1 MQTHN
6 FASLIHDTLLYLQQE
21 GLYTVSPN
29 IPKVAAPPPV
39 SKAAVIIESPPQ
51 KMETAK
57 VEDEK
62 ESTPPPKAPLPQ
74 PKKETV
80 KWPLHSM
87 GSIIV
92 HPPAFSHLLKISTP
106 QIPVIILLAEEEES
120 HRLFVENVAR
130 AVTRHFAPTRVLLAS
145 DELDS
150 GVKLVLAPIFILR
163 KRLGEIHSHEFYK
176 KDGLTFLPLED
187 FERYLNDRDLK
198 LSLWNKLKSYF
209 QSTPLSS

>member
-1 MQTHN
+1 MQTHS
-6 FASLIHDTLLYLQQE
+6 FLSLIQDTLLYLKQE
-21 GLYTVSPN
+21 GLYTSSSQ
-29 IPKVAAPPPV
+29 IQKVTAPPPV
-39 SKAAVIIESPPQ
+39 AKAASPPIEPS
-51 KMETAK
+51 KEK
-57 VEDEK
+57 IEIEEVEK
-62 ESTPPPKAPLPQ
+62 ESLPPPKPPLPQ
-74 PKKETV
+74 LKKESV

-87 GSIIV
+87 GPIIV
-92 HPPAFSHLLKISTP
+92 HPPAFGHLLKISSP
-106 QIPVIILLAEEEES
+106 QIPIVILLAEEEES

-145 DELDS
+145 DELDP
-150 GVKLVLAPIFILR
+150 GAKLVLAPIFILR

-209 QSTPLSS
+209 QNTPLSS